1 MKRYIIWSSLVVV
14 VIVAAVAIARA
25 EGRGWRG
32 WCDHGWHHHGP
43 LSYVAHELDL
53 SQAQK
58 SQIQSIW
65 QSERPTISAL
75 AQEFSAEAKEMDT
88 ATVQGNLDE
97 SKVREIADRQGATI
111 TKLLI
116 EKERL
121 KSRIYTTVLNPE
133 QRTKADALQERW
145 HSRLDRSA
153 DRIGND

>member
-14 VIVAAVAIARA
+14 LIVAAVAIARA
-25 EGRGWRG
+25 EGRG

-97 SKVREIADRQGATI
+97 SKVQEIATRQGTTI
-111 TKLLI
+111 TKLLV

-121 KSRIYTTVLNPE
+121 KSKIYTTVLNPE

-145 HSRLDRSA
+145 HSRLDRIA

>member
-14 VIVAAVAIARA
+14 LILAAIAIARA

-32 WCDHGWHHHGP
+32 WCDHRWHHHGP
-43 LSYVAHELDL
+43 LGYVAHELDL
-53 SQAQK
+53 SQGQQ

-65 QSERPTISAL
+65 QTERPTISAL
-75 AQEFSAEAKEMDT
+75 VHEFAAEAKEMDT

-97 SKVREIADRQGATI
+97 SKVQEIAARQGATI
-111 TKLLI
+111 TKLLV

-121 KSRIYTTVLNPE
+121 KSKIYTTVLNSE

-145 HSRLDRSA
+145 HSRLDRIA
-153 DRIGND
+153 GRIGNG